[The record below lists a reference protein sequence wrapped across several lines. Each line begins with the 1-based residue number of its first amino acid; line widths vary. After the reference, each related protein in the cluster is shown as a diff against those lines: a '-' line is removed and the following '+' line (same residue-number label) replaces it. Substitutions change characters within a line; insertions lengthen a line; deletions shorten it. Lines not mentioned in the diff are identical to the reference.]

1 MWHVF
6 KVASIFL
13 FPPSAW
19 ARTALHE
26 LSVVNNKSVR
36 TLEGFHKDNVV
47 FSLIE
52 RINSLNKR
60 VLECKR

>member
-13 FPPSAW
+13 FSPSAW

-26 LSVVNNKSVR
+26 LSVNNKSVR
-36 TLEGFHKDNVV
+36 TFEGFHKDFFDLSV
-47 FSLIE
+47 IE